1 MQTFFFKLKFFIEK
15 RWISLA
21 FISSAY
27 LLGEVAAVTSLNSF
41 SLKDFLVKETLH
53 RGAAQE
59 AAVLGKRKAAHP
71 VLISL
76 ILPPE
81 TWLKRQS
88 V

>member
-1 MQTFFFKLKFFIEK
+1 MQTFFFLIKIFYWKTLNL
-15 RWISLA
+15 LA

-27 LLGEVAAVTSLNSF
+27 LLSEMAAVTSLNSF